1 MGKMNSKLRLESHI
15 ASVVTK
21 LLNPDKVC
29 RQSMSELQKLS
40 AALGEREHS
49 THPFPAACLNVS
61 SFIIGASLGDVLCAG
76 FQETMLAQTPAGQ
89 VFALQCVYSDL
100 THSTPRCISTTQF
113 SELCVASGL
122 LANFKAHV
130 APGMFLGTDRVQA
143 LERDFLADSAGSLT
157 REEFCKMAK
166 VVATLENL
174 TPESAIAAF
183 GSHVPSVLQ
192 MQNEA
197 KRALNASVSAQN
209 PAVLMAR
216 QAEAALATEVW
227 LAQVKL
233 DVNTYLTEYENAA
246 VSLEDRERSYKRK
259 MDAHVQDVK
268 DAMKE
273 FMSTRLV
280 MKMVEKKVG
289 RVQTQRWLTTLGVSG
304 REQVGRVASIMNI
317 SPRDIAS
324 LHILNLS
331 SLGTLKVLV
340 NQGLADAFLPHMD
353 DAVVWVE
360 YPTMPSGCT
369 ITSDVAM
376 AASASTDSEFG
387 NPDCDEG
394 PEANDFD
401 SQGLLPEAFTRAH
414 SLLTASQR
422 SSRLAV
428 DQLAID
434 RTIGHAN
441 MAARYP
447 RGTAITMTC
456 ATGTTEVRRG
466 IVLCPVVG
474 HGAVGG
480 SSADIGQADVS
491 GLDGSTLV
499 LHGTFSGVPRANFM
513 VVATKANVLKA
524 KLQYQDRSKEF
535 VRVCE
540 SQLCHVA
547 NVYSHSCRL

>member
-1 MGKMNSKLRLESHI
+1 
-15 ASVVTK
+15 V
-21 LLNPDKVC
+21 
-29 RQSMSELQKLS
+29 
-40 AALGEREHS
+40 
-49 THPFPAACLNVS
+49 
-61 SFIIGASLGDVLCAG
+61 
-76 FQETMLAQTPAGQ
+76 
-89 VFALQCVYSDL
+89 
-100 THSTPRCISTTQF
+100 
-113 SELCVASGL
+113 
-122 LANFKAHV
+122 
-130 APGMFLGTDRVQA
+130 
-143 LERDFLADSAGSLT
+143 
-157 REEFCKMAK
+157 
-166 VVATLENL
+166 
-174 TPESAIAAF
+174 
-183 GSHVPSVLQ
+183 
-192 MQNEA
+192 
-197 KRALNASVSAQN
+197 
-209 PAVLMAR
+209 
-216 QAEAALATEVW
+216 
-227 LAQVKL
+227 
-233 DVNTYLTEYENAA
+233 
-246 VSLEDRERSYKRK
+246 EDRARSYKRK

-273 FMSTRLV
+273 FLSTRLV
-280 MKMVEKKVG
+280 MKMVEKKAD
-289 RVQTQRWLTTLGVSG
+289 RAQTQRWLTTLGASA

-317 SPRDIAS
+317 SPRDVAC
-324 LHILNLS
+324 LHIMNLS

-340 NQGLADAFLPHMD
+340 NQGIADAFLPHMD

-376 AASASTDSEFG
+376 AASASTESDFG

-434 RTIGHAN
+434 RIIGHAN

-447 RGTAITMTC
+447 RGTAITMTG

-474 HGAVGG
+474 HGGVAG
-480 SSADIGQADVS
+480 SSTDGGQADVS

-499 LHGTFSGVPRANFM
+499 LHGTFSGVSRSNFL

-524 KLQYQDRSKEF
+524 KLQYQDRSRTSAGVYKCL
-535 VRVCE
+535 RV
-540 SQLCHVA
+540 VTGRRT
-547 NVYSHSCRL
+547 NR